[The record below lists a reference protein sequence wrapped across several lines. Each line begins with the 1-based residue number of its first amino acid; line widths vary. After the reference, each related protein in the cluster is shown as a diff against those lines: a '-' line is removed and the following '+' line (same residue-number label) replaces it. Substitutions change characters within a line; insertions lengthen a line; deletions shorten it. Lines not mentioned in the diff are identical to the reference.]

1 MSIHA
6 ADREADDDYRAFID
20 AWSAIDE
27 LHAIRTAGP
36 VMPEAPSE
44 ASWDEIVARVDK
56 HIVPNGRIAEVYHAI
71 RAALAK
77 EQACSTQVPPNHAP
91 HTPTNAADGAVS
103 REHQRNTP

>member
-1 MSIHA
+1 MTERLS
-6 ADREADDDYRAFID
+6 DERLQELTADDV
-20 AWSAIDE
+20 SAMVMPWPEAQSMAHE
-27 LHAIRTAGP
+27 LLAIRAQLATGP

-77 EQACSTQVPPNHAP
+77 EQ
-91 HTPTNAADGAVS
+91 G
-103 REHQRNTP
+103 RG